1 MSAYIILDVNVTD
14 PGRYED
20 YKKLSGEALAAH
32 GGRFVVRGGQA
43 ETLEGDWKPARI
55 VVVEFDSLEQAKRWY
70 DSDEYRGPKAIRQEA
85 SEGRMIL
92 VDGM

>member
-1 MSAYIILDVNVTD
+1 MPAYVILDVNVTD
-14 PGRYED
+14 PARYED
-20 YKKLSGEALAAH
+20 YKKVSGGAVAAH

-43 ETLEGDWKPARI
+43 ETLEGGWKPARI
-55 VVVEFDSLEQAKRWY
+55 VVLEFDSMEQAKRWY